1 MPRVKQAPKQRKKA
15 TAASGKAAKNNGS
28 AAPARPAAVLPP
40 DSMTTMTTVVA
51 NGNTGHPVPAAQPPA
66 AAAPETSSPDS
77 APETS
82 SPDSSPSASGTQ
94 TPVHPKKRRGEA
106 IKEHQAKAIG
116 VAATGKGAGK
126 VTKTKRRMMSTL
138 AKANALKKTA
148 AAAAANGASEAPSA
162 KKKRRWRQGT
172 VALREIR
179 RQQKSVDLIIPD
191 APFMRL
197 VREVIS
203 EGALAPASPQKIT
216 REAYIAL
223 KEGAESYLIDLF
235 RDVQTS
241 ALSHQRTEIFPRD
254 LWLALRLRGELHKYP
269 GVRNDTANPEAA
281 AIVAAVAAAR
291 AAKANS

>member
-28 AAPARPAAVLPP
+28 AAPARPAAVAPP

-51 NGNTGHPVPAAQPPA
+51 NGNTGHPVPP
-66 AAAPETSSPDS
+66 AAAPES
-77 APETS
+77 APDS

-106 IKEHQAKAIG
+106 IKEHQAKALG

-126 VTKTKRRMMSTL
+126 VTKTKKRVMSTL

-148 AAAAANGASEAPSA
+148 AAANGGSEAPSA

-179 RQQKSVDLIIPD
+179 RQQKSVELIIPD

-197 VREVIS
+197 VREV
-203 EGALAPASPQKIT
+203 LAEQFPGTAHKIT
-216 REAYIAL
+216 REAYLAM
-223 KEGAESYLIDLF
+223 KEGTESYVTELF
-235 RDVQTS
+235 RDIQTS
-241 ALSHQRTEIFPRD
+241 AVSHQRTEIFPRD

-269 GVRNDTANPEAA
+269 GVRNDTANPEAIA
-281 AIVAAVAAAR
+281 TVAAAAAR
-291 AAKANS
+291 AAKTES

>member
-28 AAPARPAAVLPP
+28 AAPAAILPP

-51 NGNTGHPVPAAQPPA
+51 NGSTGHPVPAAQPPGHPVPAAQPPA
-66 AAAPETSSPDS
+66 AAAPDSSS
-77 APETS
+77 
-82 SPDSSPSASGTQ
+82 DSSPSASGTQ

-106 IKEHQAKAIG
+106 AKKQRAKALG

-126 VTKTKRRMMSTL
+126 VTKTKKRMMSTL
-138 AKANALKKTA
+138 AKANALKKT
-148 AAAAANGASEAPSA
+148 AAAANGASEAPSA

-179 RQQKSVDLIIPD
+179 RQQKSVELIIPD

-216 REAYIAL
+216 REAYLAL

-241 ALSHQRTEIFPRD
+241 AVSHQRKGIFSRD

-269 GVRNDTANPEAA
+269 GVRSDTDNPEAA
-281 AIVAAVAAAR
+281 A
-291 AAKANS
+291 KADS

>member
-28 AAPARPAAVLPP
+28 AAPAPPAAVAPP

-51 NGNTGHPVPAAQPPA
+51 NGSTGHPVPAAQPPA
-66 AAAPETSSPDS
+66 AAAPETSSS
-77 APETS
+77 
-82 SPDSSPSASGTQ
+82 DSSPSASGTQ

-106 IKEHQAKAIG
+106 AKKQRAKALG

-126 VTKTKRRMMSTL
+126 VTKTKKRVMSTL

-148 AAAAANGASEAPSA
+148 AAANGGSEAPSA

-179 RQQKSVDLIIPD
+179 RQQKSVELIIPD

-197 VREVIS
+197 VREV
-203 EGALAPASPQKIT
+203 LAEQFPGTAHKIT
-216 REAYIAL
+216 REAYLAV
-223 KEGAESYLIDLF
+223 KEGTESYVTELF
-235 RDVQTS
+235 RDIQTS
-241 ALSHQRTEIFPRD
+241 AVSHQRKEIFPRD

-269 GVRNDTANPEAA
+269 GVRNDTANPEASSGA
-281 AIVAAVAAAR
+281 AT
-291 AAKANS
+291 KADS